1 MLIFNGA
8 QLDEEQS
15 NHTRRQASNGESRS
29 LSIACEPPLLAALFF
44 FTIIRGVNFLERVFV
59 KKMIRQN
66 LSQYNFSLEENEAES
81 IYNTLID
88 RVQQRRATDDDE
100 LYEIIED
107 EVYAFITNT

>member
-1 MLIFNGA
+1 M
-8 QLDEEQS
+8 
-15 NHTRRQASNGESRS
+15 
-29 LSIACEPPLLAALFF
+29 
-44 FTIIRGVNFLERVFV
+44 ERVFV

-107 EVYAFITNT
+107 EVYTFITST